1 MSIKIFKEKELGYVL
16 PLLVKRKEE
25 NGILINYKEAQRLN
39 IQVAKVIGG
48 NSMIIKRKDMEHM
61 SGLLVRDTCSVSE
74 TGMKYLDNQVAMYS
88 MVMKISG
95 ALIKTDTSGKS

>member
-16 PLLVKRKEE
+16 PLVVKSKEE

-61 SGLLVRDTCSVSE
+61 SGLLVRDTCNVSE
-74 TGMKYLDNQVAMYS
+74 TGMKYLKIQVAMYS
-88 MVMKISG
+88 MVMKI
-95 ALIKTDTSGKS
+95 